1 MMGFKMKTKV
11 DLTKQM
17 EKAARSL
24 DGTSVNVG
32 VLTGQHQWLASI
44 QEYGCIIPVT
54 PKMRAYLHRI
64 GVHLKKDT
72 TQIVIPERSFL
83 RAGYDTNRDD
93 ALKKAERLLPD
104 VLDGKLSA
112 EQYFETVGTQVRDY
126 IKDYAVEL
134 SEPPKQDWPTRDPA
148 KTNPLIISGDM
159 INGIEYEVKR

>member
-1 MMGFKMKTKV
+1 MMGFRMKTKV
-11 DLTKQM
+11 DLTAKM
-17 EKAARSL
+17 EAAVKNL
-24 DGTSVNVG
+24 NGTSVNVG
-32 VLTGQHQWLASI
+32 VLTGEHQWLAGI
-44 QEYGCIIPVT
+44 HEYGCTIPVT

-64 GVHLKKDT
+64 GVHLKKTT

-83 RAGYDTNRDD
+83 RTGYDVNRDD
-93 ALKKAERLLPD
+93 ALRKAERLLPD

-134 SEPPKQDWPTRDPA
+134 SEPPKKDWPTRDPA
-148 KTNPLIISGDM
+148 KTNPLVISGDM

>member
-1 MMGFKMKTKV
+1 MGFKMKTKV

-17 EKAARSL
+17 EKAAKKL
-24 DGTSVNVG
+24 DGTNVNVG
-32 VLTGQHQWLASI
+32 VLTGEHQWLAGI
-44 QEYGCIIPVT
+44 HEYGCTIQVT

-64 GVHLKKDT
+64 GVHLKKTT

-83 RAGYDTNRDD
+83 RTGYDVNRDD
-93 ALKKAERLLPD
+93 IMRKAERLLPD

-112 EQYFETVGTQVRDY
+112 EQYFETVGIQVRDC

-134 SEPPKQDWPTRDPA
+134 SEPPKKEWPTRDPA
-148 KTNPLIISGDM
+148 KTNPLVLSGDM